1 MLSVTGFGLYGL
13 EGLVLVNI
21 SDRTCMLTE
30 RLYINCSCWP
40 TRDSRLSATFW
51 RAATATK
58 LQWIL
63 QVESTTTSSLILS
76 ITVWKTGVII
86 VHGRILAAGPE
97 VWNPAPAPISHHRL
111 PVQVKINSP
120 LLCATLSTS
129 QVTTVMN
136 ITVTFNVTITSGFYR
151 AMHYS
156 AQRGIAIACHP
167 SVRLSVT
174 LVDQDH
180 IGWKSWKLMA
190 WTLSPTP
197 SLFGAQRSSTYSQ
210 GNMRKFG
217 D

>member
-97 VWNPAPAPISHHRL
+97 VWNSDPDCTISHHRL
-111 PVQVKINSP
+111 PVQVTINSP

-136 ITVTFNVTITSGFYR
+136 ITVTFNITITSGFYR

-156 AQRGIAIACHP
+156 AQRCIAIACRP
-167 SVRLSVT
+167 SVCPSVCDVGGSGPHRLEILET
-174 LVDQDH
+174 NGMD
-180 IGWKSWKLMA
+180 
-190 WTLSPTP
+190 T
-197 SLFGAQRSSTYSQ
+197 
-210 GNMRKFG
+210 
-217 D
+217 